1 MSDEDAKLRATL
13 QHSQSQADGAV
24 PGFDEVWAAA
34 QGRVRVVGYKK
45 RIVGLA
51 AAAIVAALA
60 VGLLPSPDEQIQYVD
75 IEELMGST
83 SWTAPSDFLLPKHQF
98 DIYREIPRLFE
109 STEPYGGTLL

>member
-1 MSDEDAKLRATL
+1 MSNEDANLRAIL
-13 QHSQSQADGAV
+13 QQSQRDADGAV

-34 QGRVRVVGYKK
+34 EARVRVRAHRK
-45 RIVGLA
+45 RFAGLA
-51 AAAIVAALA
+51 AVAAVTILA
-60 VGLLPSPDEQIQYVD
+60 LLPSPDEEIRYVD

-83 SWTAPSDFLLPKHQF
+83 SWSAPSDSLLPVHQF